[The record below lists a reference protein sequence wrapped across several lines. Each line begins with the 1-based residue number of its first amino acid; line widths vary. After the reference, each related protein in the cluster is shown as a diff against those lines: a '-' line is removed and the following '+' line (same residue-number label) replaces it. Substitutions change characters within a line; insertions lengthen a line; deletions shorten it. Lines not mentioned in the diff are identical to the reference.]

1 MQTNNS
7 DNNWTELK
15 IIEPITKYSKE
26 FNTPDEFNLWY
37 SKHKNEVDS
46 QTTHRL
52 NKLYH
57 VKGYRIT
64 KIKGILMLKK
74 WTEEQKES
82 SNNIEE
88 EIQEMKNAINSII
101 RYLKGETEQIAP
113 DDNYEHTAVSAM
125 PQAHIALSPPDVT

>member
-1 MQTNNS
+1 
-7 DNNWTELK
+7 
-15 IIEPITKYSKE
+15 
-26 FNTPDEFNLWY
+26 
-37 SKHKNEVDS
+37 
-46 QTTHRL
+46 
-52 NKLYH
+52 
-57 VKGYRIT
+57 
-64 KIKGILMLKK
+64 MLKK